1 MISIPQNSATT
12 SVQQQSIQI
21 TDQDISTMEQSQL
34 ISSSQNSLDEALNN
48 VEQWSDIIIDS
59 ETPQLS
65 SPSRILHISHLLSKT
80 NEYVDE
86 QYVNH
91 QFNVNSNDS
100 DRHVNSIMQPSVIV
114 DQLIS
119 CENVVNVDQIHSVTN
134 DVFDDEVEP
143 NELHNQSRFIRT
155 DKQTEASLVKS
166 LAEHQEEK
174 NLFVSTNLSDSM
186 DQVIETIHVEDELYE
201 AKETLVTGI
210 QAPNDEKI
218 LLNNGE
224 VHLLLNQLDNDS
236 SIKSTV
242 VNLRGP
248 LSTDGIERDSPISI
262 IHKIVDHI
270 DVSHSNTCADDQKS
284 EAIIITTEA
293 SSSISFPISNVH
305 IESMNATSGMLVSLK
320 VIITFI

>member
-48 VEQWSDIIIDS
+48 VEQWSDIIIDND
-59 ETPQLS
+59 TPQLA

-86 QYVNH
+86 QYINH

-119 CENVVNVDQIHSVTN
+119 CENVVNVDQIHSVKN
-134 DVFDDEVEP
+134 DVLDDEVEP

-155 DKQTEASLVKS
+155 DKQTEASLVKP

-210 QAPNDEKI
+210 QAPNDERT

-224 VHLLLNQLDNDS
+224 VHLSLNQLDNDS
-236 SIKSTV
+236 SIKSTLV
-242 VNLRGP
+242 
-248 LSTDGIERDSPISI
+248 STDGIERESPISS
-262 IHKIVDHI
+262 IHKIVDPL
-270 DVSHSNTCADDQKS
+270 DVSHSNKCGDDQKS

-293 SSSISFPISNVH
+293 SSSICFPISNVH
-305 IESMNATSGMLVSLK
+305 IESMNATPGMLLS
-320 VIITFI
+320 

>member
-48 VEQWSDIIIDS
+48 VEQWSDIIIDND
-59 ETPQLS
+59 TPQLA

-86 QYVNH
+86 QYINH

-100 DRHVNSIMQPSVIV
+100 DRHVNSIMQPSIIV

-119 CENVVNVDQIHSVTN
+119 CENVVNVDQIHSVKN
-134 DVFDDEVEP
+134 DVLEDEVEP
-143 NELHNQSRFIRT
+143 NELHNQSGFIRT
-155 DKQTEASLVKS
+155 DKQTEASLVKP

-210 QAPNDEKI
+210 QAPNDERT

-224 VHLLLNQLDNDS
+224 VHLSLNQLDNDS
-236 SIKSTV
+236 SIKSTI
-242 VNLRGP
+242 VNLREL
-248 LSTDGIERDSPISI
+248 LSTDGIEGESPISS

-270 DVSHSNTCADDQKS
+270 DISHSNKCADDQKS

-293 SSSISFPISNVH
+293 SSSICFPISNVH
-305 IESMNATSGMLVSLK
+305 IESMNATPGMLLS
-320 VIITFI
+320 